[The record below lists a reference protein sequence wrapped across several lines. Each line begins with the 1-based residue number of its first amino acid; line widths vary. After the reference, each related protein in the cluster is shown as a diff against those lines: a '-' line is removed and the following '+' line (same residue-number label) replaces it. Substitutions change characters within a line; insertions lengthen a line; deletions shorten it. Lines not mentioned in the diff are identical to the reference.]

1 MKVKRGDIIMVRLYG
16 HGNIQEG
23 FRPAIIVQN
32 NAGNRFSPTTIV
44 VPLTSKIKQ
53 TSQPT
58 HELIRTEDTEGLR
71 EDSMALCEQ
80 IVTINKTDITKKIGI
95 ITNHQIMNN
104 VSRACAVSLA
114 L

>member
-71 EDSMALCEQ
+71 EDSMA
-80 IVTINKTDITKKIGI
+80 
-95 ITNHQIMNN
+95 
-104 VSRACAVSLA
+104 
-114 L
+114 

>member
-95 ITNHQIMNN
+95 ITNQQIMNN